1 MLKCIYHLYTCK
13 FNFSIFHN
21 HVMICVISNTF
32 TYNKEAFMYD
42 NFLFRAKQ
50 TVYKWWCVV
59 YRPVYK
65 LVHHGYW
72 PNEKEPYVRF
82 PDPVSQ
88 PQDAEKQ
95 KLAAAM
101 ADQILETNR
110 QNQHNI
116 DDIVQEA
123 KLHNPPTSTDSRE
136 ALSASAPTGAQDAL
150 SDLDSSEIPA
160 GVDDDVLARANE
172 IMARLN
178 REAAEDEAKKQQ
190 EIDKAKELAA
200 EQQRVSQILKA
211 NERNIDVFIQEGLSK
226 QHDESK

>member
-1 MLKCIYHLYTCK
+1 
-13 FNFSIFHN
+13 
-21 HVMICVISNTF
+21 
-32 TYNKEAFMYD
+32 MYD
-42 NFLFRAKQ
+42 NFFFRAKQ

-59 YRPVYK
+59 YKPVYK

-72 PNEKEPYVRF
+72 PNEKEPYVKY
-82 PDPVSQ
+82 PDSV
-88 PQDAEKQ
+88 PQTQDTEKQ

-116 DDIVQEA
+116 DDIIHEA
-123 KLHNPPTSTDSRE
+123 KLHNPPASTDNHE
-136 ALSASAPTGAQDAL
+136 ALPESAPTGTHDAL
-150 SDLDSSEIPA
+150 SDLDSNEIPA
-160 GVDDDVLARANE
+160 GIDDDVLARANE

-190 EIDKAKELAA
+190 EIDKAKEQAA

-226 QHDESK
+226 QHAESK

>member
-1 MLKCIYHLYTCK
+1 
-13 FNFSIFHN
+13 
-21 HVMICVISNTF
+21 
-32 TYNKEAFMYD
+32 MYD
-42 NFLFRAKQ
+42 NFFFRAKQ

-59 YRPVYK
+59 YKPVYK

-72 PNEKEPYVRF
+72 PNEKEPYVKY
-82 PDPVSQ
+82 PDSV
-88 PQDAEKQ
+88 PQTQDTEKQ

-116 DDIVQEA
+116 DDIIQEA
-123 KLHNPPTSTDSRE
+123 KLHNPPASTDNHE
-136 ALSASAPTGAQDAL
+136 ALPESAPTGTHDAL
-150 SDLDSSEIPA
+150 SDLDSNEIPA
-160 GVDDDVLARANE
+160 GIDDDVLARANE

-190 EIDKAKELAA
+190 EIDKAKEQAA

-226 QHDESK
+226 QHAESK